1 MFVGF
6 DVAFYSE
13 NLDRNIDP
21 LEFMGSSA
29 FEQKSFFRFF
39 GCSTETIWDHNP
51 TEQEIVKIC
60 EERKLS
66 QQEIMMESRK
76 SENRLL
82 CLIALFELRKNRK
95 EVERIWQEHDILF
108 PMIL

>member
-1 MFVGF
+1 MSNNNRRKKP
-6 DVAFYSE
+6 D
-13 NLDRNIDP
+13 NLPKVQFIDD
-21 LEFMGSSA
+21 F
-29 FEQKSFFRFF
+29 FEELKEEINAAYQSK
-39 GCSTETIWDHNP
+39 ETIWDHNP

-108 PMIL
+108 PGIL

>member
-1 MFVGF
+1 MQKKT
-6 DVAFYSE
+6 D
-13 NLDRNIDP
+13 NLPKVQFIDD
-21 LEFMGSSA
+21 F
-29 FEQKSFFRFF
+29 FEELKEEINAAYQSK
-39 GCSTETIWDHNP
+39 ETIWDYNP

-66 QQEIMMESRK
+66 RQEIMTESRK

-108 PMIL
+108 PGIL

>member
-1 MFVGF
+1 MSNNNRRKRPDNLPKIKSMDDFF
-6 DVAFYSE
+6 QKQIDELEAAF
-13 NLDRNIDP
+13 
-21 LEFMGSSA
+21 
-29 FEQKSFFRFF
+29 K
-39 GCSTETIWDHNP
+39 STETIWDHNP

-66 QQEIMMESRK
+66 RQEIMTESRK

-108 PMIL
+108 PGIL

>member
-1 MFVGF
+1 MTEENRRKKPDNLPKIKSMDDFF
-6 DVAFYSE
+6 QKQIDKLEAAF
-13 NLDRNIDP
+13 
-21 LEFMGSSA
+21 
-29 FEQKSFFRFF
+29 K
-39 GCSTETIWDHNP
+39 STETIWDHNP

-66 QQEIMMESRK
+66 RQEIMTESRK

-95 EVERIWQEHDILF
+95 EVERIWQEHDTLF
-108 PMIL
+108 PGIL